1 MGKSSGKTLTHT
13 TDCVKC
19 TDFIHGKP
27 HYKVQN
33 MLRNLFSSLFDFN
46 PRKDLEDEHVE
57 EKVVAAPVKKNSVST
72 PTISKYDAD
81 IESLKTTYGELKPGM
96 AIEITLQD
104 LLTICPRNRRRIE
117 AYQGLVTALRKQGVT
132 LTITSNKTK

>member
-1 MGKSSGKTLTHT
+1 
-13 TDCVKC
+13 
-19 TDFIHGKP
+19 
-27 HYKVQN
+27 

-46 PRKDLEDEHVE
+46 SRKDLKDEHVE

-81 IESLKTTYGELKPGM
+81 IESLKTTYGDLKPGM
-96 AIEITLQD
+96 VIEITLQD

>member
-1 MGKSSGKTLTHT
+1 MEKYSGKTLPHT
-13 TDCVKC
+13 PDCVKC

-46 PRKDLEDEHVE
+46 SRKDLKDEHVE

-104 LLTICPRNRRRIE
+104 LLTICPRNRKRIE
-117 AYQGLVTALRKQGVT
+117 AYNGLVSELKKRGVT
-132 LTITSNKTK
+132 LNIKSRKTK

>member
-1 MGKSSGKTLTHT
+1 
-13 TDCVKC
+13 
-19 TDFIHGKP
+19 
-27 HYKVQN
+27 

-46 PRKDLEDEHVE
+46 SRKDLEDEHVE

-96 AIEITLQD
+96 AIEITLQG
-104 LLTICPRNRRRIE
+104 LLTICPRNRKRIE
-117 AYQGLVTALRKQGVT
+117 AYNGLVSELKKRGVT
-132 LTITSNKTK
+132 LNIKSRKTK